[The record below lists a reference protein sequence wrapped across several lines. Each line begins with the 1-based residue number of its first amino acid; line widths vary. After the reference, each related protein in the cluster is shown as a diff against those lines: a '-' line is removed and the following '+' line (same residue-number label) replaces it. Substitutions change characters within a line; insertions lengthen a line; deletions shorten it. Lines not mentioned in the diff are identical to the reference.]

1 MHLSRKYL
9 SDPTED
15 VRVATENILAD
26 FLREIRDVSMVR
38 QRKEEHDESS
48 DLRRPDEKLPDI
60 TMSHSE
66 RALFIPESDFGHDH
80 DGEFSLKDEHKSE
93 DYRGTGGRCCLNAF
107 VESAHY
113 SRSLGSGAGCADRLC
128 GYNRNSHTTTRQ
140 PT

>member
-1 MHLSRKYL
+1 VSLKVCSSSSPLMHLSRKYL

-38 QRKEEHDESS
+38 QRKEEHAESS
-48 DLRRPDEKLPDI
+48 DLRRSDEKLPDI

-80 DGEFSLKDEHKSE
+80 DGEYSLKDEHKSE
-93 DYRGTGGRCCLNAF
+93 DYRGTGGRDF
-107 VESAHY
+107 
-113 SRSLGSGAGCADRLC
+113 
-128 GYNRNSHTTTRQ
+128 
-140 PT
+140 